1 MRRKISAPRHLDTRL
16 FVSSSKPSPL
26 NRQGC
31 HAAARPRLRRTAHGS
46 DTSYVTDTIYLGAG
60 ESYDAI
66 FTAPPKTGS
75 GYDTYLLFN
84 NALGSLN
91 KPNND
96 PSKTGLGLGG
106 QMTEVRVYAAGA
118 LPLQTAPNT

>member
-1 MRRKISAPRHLDTRL
+1 
-16 FVSSSKPSPL
+16 V
-26 NRQGC
+26 
-31 HAAARPRLRRTAHGS
+31 
-46 DTSYVTDTIYLGAG
+46 
-60 ESYDAI
+60 I
-66 FTAPPKTGS
+66 FTALAFSAGANSDAAGP
-75 GYDTYLLFN
+75 YDTYLLFN

-91 KPNND
+91 RPNND